1 MVEIHR
7 KLPIIPEKNY
17 GLCPDFNKYGRVTY
31 VILLVD
37 ENAYKLNGI
46 VNLYKVNTT
55 GTYLPINMLICMI

>member
-1 MVEIHR
+1 MVEIQR

-17 GLCPDFNKYGRVTY
+17 GLRPDLNKYGRVTY

-46 VNLYKVNTT
+46 VNRYKVNTT
-55 GTYLPINMLICMI
+55 GTYLPICSFA